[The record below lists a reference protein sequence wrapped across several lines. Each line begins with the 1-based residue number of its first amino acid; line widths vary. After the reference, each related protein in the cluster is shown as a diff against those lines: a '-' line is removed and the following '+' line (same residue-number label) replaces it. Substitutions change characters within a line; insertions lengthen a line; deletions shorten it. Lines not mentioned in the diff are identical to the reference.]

1 VYCVVTTQLNS
12 NQLNSNQLNSN
23 QLNSNQLNS
32 NQLTSTIRLTA
43 LVRKAMGRY
52 WQVACPDRQQQLTT
66 LAWGKLGCILPDGYA
81 GYHLQQQLMVPM
93 RKQ

>member
-1 VYCVVTTQLNS
+1 MLQQLHSTQLNS
-12 NQLNSNQLNSN
+12 TQLN
-23 QLNSNQLNS
+23 
-32 NQLTSTIRLTA
+32 STIRLTA
-43 LVRKAMGRY
+43 LVRKAMGQY

>member
-1 VYCVVTTQLNS
+1 
-12 NQLNSNQLNSN
+12 
-23 QLNSNQLNS
+23 
-32 NQLTSTIRLTA
+32 
-43 LVRKAMGRY
+43 MGQY

-81 GYHLQQQLMVPM
+81 GYHLQQQLMVPV